1 MPGCRRFGD
10 RRLILIILLILVL
23 ALAVASTAP
32 THSFFSRTTTVSRNV
47 ISFGTWGPVPSVCK
61 VCPCFGVSGICAWAV
76 FLYGNNLCKVSSIK
90 LVKGSTTVV
99 AKKLWHIGDGVLY
112 CVFNL
117 RSVPGGSYDIV
128 AKTASGQE
136 TVVYRGFQVIG
147 CGGGGGAD
155 LAAAAQ
161 ATTVAEDPLKF
172 KLAVRNDDPAYLVA
186 NVQGPLRSRFV
197 SASLVANGTR
207 FDGSV
212 EVVTG
217 LGCRVKFAREGIAP
231 GVYDLLLNRGDES
244 SLLLENSITAAPAPT
259 GRPISLSGVL
269 PNTGT
274 EGLEVEFLVT
284 GENLEGCG
292 RVALVGGTTILEPK
306 RTAGAQQNGLSCVFD
321 LTGAPAGVYDLVVR
335 GADGSQATLAGCFT
349 VVQQPA
355 LVSPPP
361 TPAPPVVPDDTP
373 AVQPS
378 PVPVPEPVIVSVT
391 PDPCYSGTLVQ
402 FAVDGKGFRQDMKV
416 KLAGGGRLMW
426 PVGCR
431 FASEARLECLFDLAG
446 ALPGAYQLVIVEP
459 DGCDNPFVGAIEVIQ
474 AEARRAD

>member
-1 MPGCRRFGD
+1 
-10 RRLILIILLILVL
+10 
-23 ALAVASTAP
+23 
-32 THSFFSRTTTVSRNV
+32 
-47 ISFGTWGPVPSVCK
+47 
-61 VCPCFGVSGICAWAV
+61 V

-112 CVFNL
+112 CVFDL
-117 RSVPGGSYDIV
+117 RSVPGGSYDIL

-147 CGGGGGAD
+147 CVGGWGAD

-172 KLAVRNDDPAYLVA
+172 ELAVRNDDPAYLVA

-212 EVVTG
+212 EVVTRS
-217 LGCRVKFAREGIAP
+217 GCRVKFARTGVPP
-231 GVYDLLLNRGDES
+231 GVYDLVLNRGDES
-244 SLLLENSITAAPAPT
+244 SLLLENSVIAAPAPT
-259 GRPISLSGVL
+259 GRPISLSGMS

-274 EGLEVEFLVT
+274 GGLEVEFLVT

-292 RVALVGGTTILEPK
+292 RVALVGGTIILEAK
-306 RTAGAQQNGLSCVFD
+306 RTGGTRQNGLSCVFD

-355 LVSPPP
+355 LVSPPVIP
-361 TPAPPVVPDDTP
+361 GETPS
-373 AVQPS
+373 VQPS
-378 PVPVPEPVIVSVT
+378 PVPEPEPVIVSVT
-391 PDPCYSGTLVQ
+391 PNPCYSGTLVQ
-402 FAVDGKGFRQDMKV
+402 FAVEGKGFRQDMKV
-416 KLAGGGRLMW
+416 KLVGGGRLLW

-431 FASEARLECLFDLAG
+431 FVSEARLECVFDLTG

-459 DGCDNPFVGAIEVIQ
+459 DGSDHPFVGAIEVIQ